1 MSNFYESRNSIYCYK
16 NSNVL
21 VNKFNITNQNR
32 LENVERRIVL
42 NNLYELRS
50 NQYIGEFDITH
61 FTTIHKMLFEDIYP
75 FAGLFRTENIAKDNF
90 RFAEWNYIESE
101 LIRILSELKN
111 EEYLKNKDKKELSI
125 RLAYYMS
132 ELNVL
137 HPFREGNGRTIREF
151 IRQLAFIN
159 GYILDFEKYEPKVI
173 LNAMIRSVFNT
184 GDLEEI
190 INKCLKKI

>member
-90 RFAEWNYIESE
+90 TIKHHMICFFISIFFA
-101 LIRILSELKN
+101 
-111 EEYLKNKDKKELSI
+111 DSI
-125 RLAYYMS
+125 Q
-132 ELNVL
+132 
-137 HPFREGNGRTIREF
+137 F
-151 IRQLAFIN
+151 
-159 GYILDFEKYEPKVI
+159 
-173 LNAMIRSVFNT
+173 
-184 GDLEEI
+184 
-190 INKCLKKI
+190 

>member
-1 MSNFYESRNSIYCYK
+1 MNSFYESRNSIYCYK

-42 NNLYELRS
+42 NNLYELRT
-50 NQYIGEFDITH
+50 NNYIGNFDLVH
-61 FTTIHKMLFEDIYP
+61 FTNIHKMLFEDIYP

-101 LIRILSELKN
+101 LIRILDELKN
-111 EEYLKNKDKKELSI
+111 ENYLKNKTKEELSN

-151 IRQLAFIN
+151 IRQLAFVN
-159 GYILDFEKYEPKVI
+159 NYILDFEQYDSKVI
-173 LNAMIRSVFNT
+173 FSATVKSVFDT
-184 GDLEEI
+184 VDLEKI
-190 INKCLKKI
+190 INECLKNI